1 MAAHNETGMR
11 GEEIAAHYLQKK
23 GYQILDKNWRFYRN
37 EIDIV
42 ARDGNIL
49 VVAEV
54 KTRSSDKMM
63 PPEMAVDA
71 TKRKAIIRS
80 ANAYVNYKASTL
92 EVRFDII
99 SILLRGNQPEINHI
113 INAFYPTLI

>member
-1 MAAHNETGMR
+1 MAAHNETGTR
-11 GEEIAAHYLQKK
+11 GEEIAAHFLLKK
-23 GYQILDKNWRFYRN
+23 GYQILDKNWRYFRN

-71 TKRKAIIRS
+71 AKRKAIIRS
-80 ANAYVNYKASTL
+80 ANAYVRQKLVTE

-99 SILLRGNQPEINHI
+99 SILLRGEQPEINHLV
-113 INAFYPTLI
+113 NAFYPTLR